1 MVHLKMKIGPNLFA
15 FLPSVGHTFLSDI
28 QLSIQ
33 VYAMGS
39 KVVLVHNI
47 YFMVCFLQS
56 KIRTVLEQHS
66 K

>member
-15 FLPSVGHTFLSDI
+15 FLSSVGQKFLSDF

-47 YFMVCFLQS
+47 YIMVCFLQNKS
-56 KIRTVLEQHS
+56 RTVLEQRS